1 MREIKHELL
10 NENAFDLIGKD
21 WLLITAEKDG
31 KVNTMTAS
39 WGCLGFLWNKKVAYI
54 FIRPQRYTKEF
65 VDASAKLSL
74 SVLPN
79 SYRKE
84 LGYLGR
90 VSGRDEDK
98 IAKANLTVKEYDH
111 VPYFEEARLTFIG
124 KKLYAQYLEENCFI
138 EKDIIEKQYPEKDFH
153 MMYVVEIE
161 TILENE
167 MTDKK

>member
-1 MREIKHELL
+1 MKEISHDHF
-10 NENAFDLIGKD
+10 NENSFNMIGKD

-31 KVNTMTAS
+31 RVNTMTAS
-39 WGCLGFLWNKKVAYI
+39 WGGLGIMWNKKVAYI

-65 VDASAKLSL
+65 VDSADRLSI

-98 IAKANLTVKEYDH
+98 ISNANLTVKQYED
-111 VPYFEEARLTFIG
+111 VPYFDEARLTLIC
-124 KKLYAQYLEENCFI
+124 KKLYAQALKEECFI
-138 EKDIIEKQYPEKDFH
+138 DKGIIDEWYPERDYH
-153 MMYVVEIE
+153 IMYVVEVE
-161 TILENE
+161 KILE
-167 MTDKK
+167 K